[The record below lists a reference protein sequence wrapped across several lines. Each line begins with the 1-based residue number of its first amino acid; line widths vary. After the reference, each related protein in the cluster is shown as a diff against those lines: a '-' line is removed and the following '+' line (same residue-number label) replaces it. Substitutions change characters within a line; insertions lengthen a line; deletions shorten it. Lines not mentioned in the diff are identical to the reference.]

1 MLEPKTTVE
10 DKKLAAALVVTDA
23 PAPVVPAEP
32 EIIDDDEDEAPK
44 LNPFAQF
51 MGCAP

>member
-23 PAPVVPAEP
+23 STPVVPAEP
-32 EIIDDDEDEAPK
+32 EIIDDDKDEAPK

>member
-23 PAPVVPAEP
+23 SAPVVPAERDVA
-32 EIIDDDEDEAPK
+32 ESDEDETPK
-44 LNPFAQF
+44 VNPFAQF